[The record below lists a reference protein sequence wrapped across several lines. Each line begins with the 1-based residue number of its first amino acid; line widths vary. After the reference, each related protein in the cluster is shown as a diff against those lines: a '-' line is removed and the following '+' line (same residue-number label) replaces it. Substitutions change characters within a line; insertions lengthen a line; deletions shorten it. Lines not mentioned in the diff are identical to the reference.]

1 MINLKQKLKSNQR
14 TIGSWITIP
23 NPITTEIMCQY
34 FDWLV
39 IDMEHSAIDI
49 QQCQDLIRLI
59 ESHDTVPLVRIPENN
74 PTIIKRV
81 LDAGAYGIIVPMV
94 NNVLDAHNA
103 INSAFYPPKGRRGV
117 GLARAQ
123 GYGFGFDIYQ
133 KWLNKNV
140 VIIAQIEHI
149 NAMTHLQSIF
159 MTDIDAAIIGPYD
172 ISASMGYPG
181 AFCRT
186 DFKQSLKKILDVAEH
201 FKKTVGIHVIP
212 PYIKELKDLD
222 DRYKF
227 IAFSLD
233 TLFFG
238 SKIRDEVNAI
248 KNI

>member
-1 MINLKQKLKSNQR
+1 MMNLKQKLKSNQR

-59 ESHDTVPLVRIPENN
+59 ESHDTVPLVRVPENN

-94 NNVLDAHNA
+94 NNVLDVNDT
-103 INSAFYPPKGRRGV
+103 ISSAFYPPKGRRGV

-123 GYGFGFDIYQ
+123 NYGLGFEEYKEWSTNNI
-133 KWLNKNV
+133 V
-140 VIIAQIEHI
+140 VIAQIESVQAVKHI
-149 NAMTHLQSIF
+149 NQILQ
-159 MTDIDAAIIGPYD
+159 TDIDAFIIGPYD
-172 ISASMGYPG
+172 ISASIGQPG
-181 AFCRT
+181 N
-186 DFKQSLKKILDVAEH
+186 FKSTRFHEIINTILQTSKDHNKPA
-201 FKKTVGIHVIP
+201 GIHVIP
-212 PYIKELKDLD
+212 PYIYEIGKLD
-222 DRYKF
+222 DCYKF